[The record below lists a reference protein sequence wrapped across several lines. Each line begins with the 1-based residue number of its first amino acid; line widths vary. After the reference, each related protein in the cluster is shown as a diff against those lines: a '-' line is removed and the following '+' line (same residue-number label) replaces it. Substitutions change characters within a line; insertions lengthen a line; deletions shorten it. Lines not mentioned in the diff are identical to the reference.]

1 MRPPRISFAGGL
13 YHVNTRCN
21 NREFYFRDEEDF
33 RLFLKILLKAK
44 KIYKVRIYAYCV
56 TNNHFHLLVETPG
69 EANLSKFMQY
79 VNGNFA
85 RAYNKRHGRS
95 GRFWGERFRSTVIE
109 GEPQFF
115 NTLIYIELNMLRC
128 GAVNDPADWRWS
140 SYRAHALGTDD
151 PILDLHELYLAL
163 GDTARQRQ
171 ENYQAMVAARIEE
184 KGLRREPV
192 FTSGVI
198 LGSKSFVES
207 LLEEYGKIV
216 NYYKNRQAREFAPE
230 AFSLRTFVPVPDG

>member
-13 YHVNTRCN
+13 YHINTRCN
-21 NREFYFRDEEDF
+21 NQEFYFRDEEDF
-33 RLFLKILLKAK
+33 RMFLKILLKAK
-44 KIYKVRIYAYCV
+44 KIYKVRVYAYCL

-85 RAYNKRHGRS
+85 KAYNKCHGRT
-95 GRFWGERFRSTVIE
+95 GRFWGGRFRSTVIE
-109 GEPQFF
+109 SETQFF

-128 GAVNDPADWRWS
+128 GAVDEPENWQWS
-140 SYRAHALGTDD
+140 SYRAHALGIDD
-151 PILDLHELYLAL
+151 PVLDLHELYLAL
-163 GDTARQRQ
+163 GDTPKQRQ
-171 ENYQAMVAARIEE
+171 ANYRAMVARRIEE

-198 LGSKSFVES
+198 LGSKTFVES

-216 NYYKNRQAREFAPE
+216 DYYKNRQARESGPK
-230 AFSLRTFVPVPDG
+230 AFSLRSFTPAPDG